1 MNKITCFN
9 TLRKALTTEISLTDK
24 LLALLKTESKLSPKD
39 SEALLMMSE
48 DKNKLIHEIER
59 HYNRRIT
66 YIQNL
71 GFTPDH
77 QGTQSCISKC
87 DRNNE
92 LSLAWKL
99 FMQKVKDCRQVNQIN
114 GSTLDSSLR
123 VVKQALSILY
133 GEQVNE
139 NTYDASGH
147 SKSSS
152 IGRSIAK
159 A

>member
-9 TLRKALTTEISLTDK
+9 TLKKTLTAEISLTDK
-24 LLALLKTESKLSPKD
+24 LLTLLNAESKLSPKNSD
-39 SEALLMMSE
+39 ALLMMSE
-48 DKNKLIHEIER
+48 DKNKLINDIER
-59 HYNRRIT
+59 HSSKRIAF
-66 YIQNL
+66 IQTL

-77 QGTQSCISKC
+77 KGTQSCISAC

-92 LSLAWKL
+92 LSSIWKL
-99 FMQKVKDCRQVNQIN
+99 FMQKVKDCRQINQMN

-133 GEQVNE
+133 GEKINE

-147 SKSSS
+147 SQSSS